1 MFADTAAFS
10 RTVPGVRASRLL
22 VLAVSLLASLALVL
36 SSVSPVSAREEVDPF
51 SLGDAYPPRVVV
63 LENVAV
69 AGPGDVRLADSSG
82 RSVPLTGEG
91 VRLEG
96 GRVLVQP
103 PRLPAGVYTL
113 SYPGGQ
119 RLVEVGSPVDRAA
132 VPGEE
137 GPGAL
142 VFLPLLALLP
152 ALVLVFVG
160 RRRAG
165 IFVAVLS
172 VLAAGLLT
180 LVSRPAD
187 RAVLPQGDPCLGSAD
202 LTVCATDH
210 VVSVLEGFG
219 PQKATAEL
227 VRLSSGKDSPWA
239 RICHEPAHELGIRT
253 WLASGVLEDAV
264 AAGTTACSL
273 GYVHGLLQAM
283 GTYLDDASFPSAAR
297 GLCDGLDDL
306 YRSGR
311 LVGAVSDGPATLL
324 GCHHGVGHAA
334 MWRFNED
341 LAAAMPVCAGF
352 ERSEQQEECRVG
364 AVMEWV
370 YASQRAARSGVAVDR
385 PSPQVSSPVELCLPP
400 VGVLSPGC
408 VEGAVT
414 AVGPDGVDAARDWC
428 LEHDEVLAACVQSLA
443 RRMVQMDMAGASP
456 FLADAA
462 AFCESL
468 AGSFPSDECANRFG
482 YMLLFLS
489 RDLDR
494 TEGFCAGLPQGM
506 AAGCRAGYEQVLEY
520 ARKTGDS
527 SFAGVLEG
535 S

>member
-1 MFADTAAFS
+1 MFADADGFS

-22 VLAVSLLASLALVL
+22 VLLVFVLASLALVL
-36 SSVSPVSAREEVDPF
+36 SSGSTVSAREEVDPF

-63 LENVAV
+63 LEDVIA
-69 AGPGDVRLADSSG
+69 ADPGDVLLSDSSG
-82 RSVPLTGEG
+82 RSIPLTGEG
-91 VRLEG
+91 VRIED

-119 RLVEVGSPVDRAA
+119 RLVEVGSLGARPSTSTT
-132 VPGEE
+132 E

-142 VFLPLLALLP
+142 VFLPLFALLP
-152 ALVLVFVG
+152 ALVLLFVG
-160 RRRAG
+160 RRRTG
-165 IFVAVLS
+165 ILVAVLS

-187 RAVLPQGDPCLGSAD
+187 RAVLPQGDPCLGNAD

-210 VVSVLEGFG
+210 VVAVLEGFG
-219 PQKATAEL
+219 PQRATEEL

-253 WLASGVLEDAV
+253 WLASGVLEDAI

-306 YRSGR
+306 YRAGR

-341 LAAAMPVCAGF
+341 LTAAMPVCAGF
-352 ERSEQQEECRVG
+352 ARPEQQEECRVG

-370 YASQRAARSGVAVDR
+370 YASQRAVRSGVLADR
-385 PSPQVSSPVELCLPP
+385 PSPQVASPVELCLPP

-414 AVGPDGVDAARDWC
+414 AVGPEGVDAARDWC
-428 LEHDEVLAACVQSLA
+428 LEYDEVLSACVQSLA

-456 FLADAA
+456 FLTEAA

-468 AGSFPSDECANRFG
+468 SGSFPVDECANRFG

-494 TEGFCAGLPQGM
+494 TEGFCASLPQGM

-527 SFAGVLEG
+527 SFSGTLEG